1 MMSAIDLFAGLG
13 GNSEGA
19 RMAGV
24 SVVWAAN
31 HWESA
36 VQVHAA
42 NHPNAIHVCQDL
54 HQADWTQVPPH
65 DLLMAS
71 PACQG
76 HSHAR
81 GKDRPRHDASRATA
95 WAVVSAAECHR
106 PRFVIIE
113 NVPAYAKWALYPA
126 WCAAM
131 SALGYALS
139 PMIVDAADCGVPQH
153 RERLIIIGTRTK
165 HPITL
170 NMPRRDHVP
179 ASSFV
184 DFRTGKWTLID
195 RPGRSKNTLARITA
209 GRKAHGDR
217 FIAPYYGSGSGLTG
231 RSLSRPIGTIT
242 TRDRWSVI
250 DGDRMRMLTTDESRA
265 AMSFRPTYKLPDNHK
280 LAVFMLGN
288 AVPPLM
294 MMEVIG
300 ALEKAA

>member
-1 MMSAIDLFAGLG
+1 MDAVDLFAGLG
-13 GNSEGA
+13 GSSEGA
-19 RMAGV
+19 RLAGIN
-24 SVVWAAN
+24 VVWAGN

-42 NHPNAIHVCQDL
+42 NHPDAIHVCQDL
-54 HQADWTQVPPH
+54 HQADWTQVPSH

-76 HSHAR
+76 HTHAR
-81 GKDRPRHDASRATA
+81 GKERPHHDTTRSTA
-95 WAVVSAAECHR
+95 WAVVSSAEYHR
-106 PRFVIIE
+106 PRFVTVE
-113 NVPAYAKWALYPA
+113 NVPEFARWKLYPA

-131 SALGYALS
+131 TALGYALS

-170 NMPRRDHVP
+170 NMPKRDHVP

-184 DFRTGKWTLID
+184 DFGAGKWTPIN
-195 RPGRSKNTLARITA
+195 RPGRSKNTLARIAA
-209 GRKAHGDR
+209 GRMAHGDR

-231 RSLSRPIGTIT
+231 RCLSRPIGTIT
-242 TRDRWSVI
+242 TRDRWAVI

-265 AMSFRPTYKLPDNHK
+265 AMSFRPTYKLPDNHR
-280 LAVFMLGN
+280 LAVHMLGN

-294 MMEVIG
+294 MMEVIS